1 MSIESLAIAM
11 NHSKSTG
18 NIRCVLYAIAN
29 NDGEGGSW
37 PSVSTISRRC
47 GGLHPRNVQRAIERL
62 EDLGEIRRVIQAG
75 GTPEMDNAR
84 RPNRYLFLL
93 QCPPYCDRTTNH
105 RDMRKPLILLD
116 EELADRVAVA
126 PPGGESA
133 ILPVAVAPPKPSFN
147 HAPRLNKEPYVLK
160 RHMTPSEE
168 AQILRD
174 IVAADPPVECQH
186 GRVKVVCGECVE
198 VFA

>member
-11 NHSKSTG
+11 NHSKATG

-62 EDLGEIRRVIQAG
+62 EEMGEIRRVIQAG

-93 QCPPYCDRTTNH
+93 QCPSYCDRTTNH
-105 RDMRKPLILLD
+105 RDMRKPLIVLD
-116 EELADRVAVA
+116 DELADRVALA
-126 PPGGESA
+126 PPGGEDA
-133 ILPVAVAPPKPSFN
+133 TPPVALAPPKPSLN
-147 HAPRLNKEPYVLK
+147 HLPRLNKEPYVLK
-160 RHMTPSEE
+160 RYLTPTEE
-168 AQILRD
+168 AQLQRERM
-174 IVAADPPVECQH
+174 AADPPVECSH
-186 GRVKVVCGECVE
+186 GRIQVLCGECVE
-198 VFA
+198 VLA